1 MKSVGI
7 RELKNR
13 LSACLREVRAGR
25 RLAVTDRGRIVAELV
40 PPKGT
45 DDRAGVLADLVRRG
59 VITLK
64 KNDPRAYRRPSRR
77 PLLPRGMLRRLLD
90 EERADR
96 WPLT

>member
-1 MKSVGI
+1 MKRVGI

-25 RLAVTDRGRIVAELV
+25 RLAITDRGEVVAELV
-40 PPKGT
+40 PPTGG
-45 DDRAGVLADLVRRG
+45 DGHANVLADLVRRG

-64 KNDPRAYRRPSRR
+64 KNNPRAYPRPARR
-77 PLLPRGMLRRLLD
+77 PLLPPGVLQQLLD

-96 WPLT
+96 WPRT